1 MSFSN
6 KLMLKEWNYRTHNTD
21 MLNLEGNKLDYKK
34 NDLRDTQIRNMHETG
49 EMKRDQELRVDEVS
63 VQKLR
68 EKS

>member
-1 MSFSN
+1 
-6 KLMLKEWNYRTHNTD
+6 MLKEWNYRTHNTD

-49 EMKRDQELRVDEVS
+49 EMKRAQELRVDEVS